1 MKLIKITI
9 KKISFLIILAF
20 FTNLSWA
27 TSSESLILTYEQLKE
42 AAKTPEFKVNV
53 SAVADGIYAT
63 NAYLVIQGKQ
73 PLICP
78 PYSAVLSASDFTN
91 IMLENSRP
99 LDKISRATI
108 AVFLLKGL
116 IKTYPCK

>member
-91 IMLENSRP
+91 MLMLPQRP
-99 LDKISRATI
+99 IYMLSQQFTSI
-108 AVFLLKGL
+108 VFTGF
-116 IKTYPCK
+116 